1 MHSNVRPM
9 VSLLRKCAL
18 LFLAFFVFS
27 FGLQARLSQYW
38 PSPPNPTAS
47 KISTEKHSAQVL
59 KALDKQDES
68 ANSTDRLAFALF
80 LMGFQAAPTL
90 QSVTE
95 QAAIRLSDP
104 RRLDLHGVYSS
115 HGPPPTLL

>member
-1 MHSNVRPM
+1 M

-47 KISTEKHSAQVL
+47 KISTEKHSTQAL

-68 ANSTDRLAFALF
+68 ANSTGGLAFALF
-80 LMGFQAAPTL
+80 SMGVQAAPTL
-90 QSVTE
+90 QPVSE

-104 RRLDLHGVYSS
+104 RRLDLNGVYSS

>member
-1 MHSNVRPM
+1 MLSDARSVG
-9 VSLLRKCAL
+9 SLLRKCAL

-27 FGLQARLSQYW
+27 FGLHAKLAQYW
-38 PSPPNPTAS
+38 PSPPSPAAS

-59 KALDKQDES
+59 DALDKQDEP

-80 LMGFQAAPTL
+80 AMGFQAAPTF
-90 QSVTE
+90 QSVGE

-104 RRLDLHGVYSS
+104 RRLDLNGVYSL

>member
-1 MHSNVRPM
+1 MLSDARSV

-18 LFLAFFVFS
+18 LFLAFFVFG
-27 FGLQARLSQYW
+27 FGLQARLVQYW

-59 KALDKQDES
+59 KALDKQDEP
-68 ANSTDRLAFALF
+68 ANSADGLAFALF

-90 QSVTE
+90 QSASE

-104 RRLDLHGVYSS
+104 RRLDLNGVYSS